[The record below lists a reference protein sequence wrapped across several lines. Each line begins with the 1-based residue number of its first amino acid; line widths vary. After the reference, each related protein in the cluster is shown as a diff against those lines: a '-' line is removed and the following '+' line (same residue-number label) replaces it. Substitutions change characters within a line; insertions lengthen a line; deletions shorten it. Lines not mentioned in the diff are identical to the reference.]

1 MRREINKMQ
10 QRESCEKTVEERH
23 TGFEVLEAA
32 PNDKFVSASFSS
44 NYQRSRL
51 KKKVASIIPTSLT
64 RKRKVKII
72 EASSNSPTASETS
85 SRWEQSILSEEKT
98 ENNNVK
104 TITVVSLKDSLKKLH
119 SQSSNKGTMNEKAQS
134 VLSIGMLTSLKLKL

>member
-1 MRREINKMQ
+1 MNKAAIRQEEHRSKSKNHAEENIIMTREINKMQ
-10 QRESCEKTVEERH
+10 QRKSCEKTVEERH

-44 NYQRSRL
+44 NYHRSRL

-72 EASSNSPTASETS
+72 EAFSNT
-85 SRWEQSILSEEKT
+85 
-98 ENNNVK
+98 
-104 TITVVSLKDSLKKLH
+104 
-119 SQSSNKGTMNEKAQS
+119 
-134 VLSIGMLTSLKLKL
+134 